1 MNFGQLLFGFQ
12 GRINRA
18 KYWLAV
24 LIYVIVSLVLA
35 TIGYMADQAMAFQ
48 LLNII
53 INVGVFI
60 SGLAVGI
67 KRLHD
72 RDKSGWW
79 LLMFYLVPT
88 ALFSIGALTFFYGIG
103 AEAAGGIISGVIVYV
118 IGFAILVW
126 AIVEIGC
133 LRGTVG
139 PNRFGP
145 DPLAAPAP

>member
-133 LRGTVG
+133 LRGTERQNTYG
-139 PNRFGP
+139 A
-145 DPLAAPAP
+145 DPLTSA